1 MIAMSA
7 TRPLTR
13 SNFQPPATNA
23 EPAVDRLSGTSR
35 QWKTRVTELA
45 SRFPQLIEALDQLH
59 SMLSTHRK
67 TTYTVDEIAQ
77 LTGRSCYTI
86 RRWITE
92 GRLNA
97 IRIAEGGPRG
107 RLLIPRSELDRL
119 INAGRGT
126 QIPDTAVER
135 ANDVLENETRHTSTQ
150 QRNQ

>member
-1 MIAMSA
+1 
-7 TRPLTR
+7 
-13 SNFQPPATNA
+13 
-23 EPAVDRLSGTSR
+23 
-35 QWKTRVTELA
+35 
-45 SRFPQLIEALDQLH
+45 
-59 SMLSTHRK
+59 MLSTHRK

-119 INAGRGT
+119 INAGRGA